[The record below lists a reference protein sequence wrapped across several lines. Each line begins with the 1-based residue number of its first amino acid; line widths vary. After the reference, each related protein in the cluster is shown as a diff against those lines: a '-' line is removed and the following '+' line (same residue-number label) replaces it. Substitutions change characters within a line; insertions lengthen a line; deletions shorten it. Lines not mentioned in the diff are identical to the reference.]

1 MDNKTKGL
9 VLVLCGLIFL
19 LLGVTMPLATVF
31 KGILLG
37 SSLILNVS
45 GTVLLMNYIKTTK
58 ESSR

>member
-9 VLVLCGLIFL
+9 VLVLCGLVFL
-19 LLGVTMPLATVF
+19 LLGVTMPLAAVL

-45 GTVLLMNYIKTTK
+45 GAVILMNYIKTTK
-58 ESSR
+58 ESSQ

>member
-19 LLGVTMPLATVF
+19 LLGVTMPLAAVL

-45 GTVLLMNYIKTTK
+45 GTVILMNYIKTTK

>member
-19 LLGVTMPLATVF
+19 LLGVTMPLAAVL
-31 KGILLG
+31 KGILLS

>member
-19 LLGVTMPLATVF
+19 LLGVTLPLAAVF

-45 GTVLLMNYIKTTK
+45 GTVILMNYIKTTK